1 MKRLASTCLHTTAA
15 LLAALVPATVQ
26 ADAGPSTPPNI
37 VHIFVDD
44 LGFGSVGFNGQQL
57 IQTPHLDA
65 LAAGGM
71 NFTNAY
77 AAPVCAPSRAMLLSG
92 FHNGH
97 TRIDRNQ
104 DINGDVF
111 ADDDVTTA
119 DLLLQAGY
127 HTSLFGKHGF
137 GGTGGNN
144 PQSDGEGTN
153 PQVDGHHSVPSRL
166 GFETFYGYLDHS
178 RAHNYFPS
186 SLWESNQLDVD
197 PTEAYTGNTVNDP
210 HVAFAHQLITDH
222 ATDYL
227 AQHALAQQAGS
238 GSPFYSQINFT
249 IPHANV
255 NDVSFIGSN
264 RYEGLG
270 WTQHQMN
277 YAELVSRMDD
287 SIGAIMDTLRDPN
300 GDGDTSDS
308 VLGNT
313 LILFTS
319 DNGPTQQSTNLATIN
334 FFDAAG
340 GYRGTKRDLYEG
352 GIHVP
357 AVAYWEGTI
366 AAGSTSDRYT
376 DLADFLPT
384 AAALAGIDAP
394 VGVDGVSLAPM
405 LTGEGIQR
413 QRDYLIFEHHEGG
426 GEQSNSQ
433 RSIWAIVHSNGYK
446 LIRHHNGSD
455 ELFNLNDD
463 PGEASPLNLAVGGNQ
478 AVYDQ
483 LLAIA
488 LAEGVESDLDNTNA
502 YVVSYRNWT
511 GNAGTGLLSDAGN
524 WSGSGAPAG
533 TWSAVIDNTTA
544 QVRSANVIGNVT
556 TLGLEVRGS
565 GATRTVTVTQGAT
578 LTGRNE
584 VRIGQGGHIH
594 LDGGTL
600 ETVRWVDVYQG
611 GELTGDGDVTG
622 DVYAMGRVAPGRGDA
637 VAQTRP
643 QGVDTGVVTAVT
655 FDFTGIQDDTP
666 LQATSEQS
674 EYLLLAPGLSYGAGI
689 SPRNSADAGN
699 EFNMRGFTA
708 DSLAQAITA
717 DDYVGYTLAPVSG
730 IEAALDTATF
740 NIWRN
745 GTNAATDYAI
755 LTSADGFNAGE
766 ALTTLQATDAGSN
779 NSHLVQGQSSGAWS
793 SDPVEVR
800 LYGWNAN
807 GDGNTHLNAVSLTAS
822 FRSAP
827 GATISAQ
834 GILTIAGDYFQLG
847 SATLAIDLA
856 GDDNSSPNAPEY
868 DQLVVTQDVYLDGT
882 LEVLLAE
889 GYTPDAGTSF
899 QIIQAGAISG
909 AFATVVLPDLGNG
922 TYWDL
927 SDLDRDGRLRVTS
940 ELRGDLNGDGFIGIA
955 DLDILLAHWGQAS
968 ATGDVNG
975 DGLVADEDLHIV
987 RTNWGLG
994 TDPGSVVPEP
1004 GTLAGIQA
1012 GALLLGFRR
1021 SRH

>member
-1 MKRLASTCLHTTAA
+1 MIRLFYTCLCFIVLSTST
-15 LLAALVPATVQ
+15 LVQ
-26 ADAGPSTPPNI
+26 APAEAQGASGQPNI

-44 LGFGSVGFNGQQL
+44 LGFGSVGFNGQQF
-57 IQTPHLDA
+57 IQTPNLDA

-77 AAPVCAPSRAMLLSG
+77 AAPICGPSRGMLLSG

-97 TRIDRNQ
+97 ARIDRNQ
-104 DINGDVF
+104 DLSGDVF
-111 ADDDVTTA
+111 DAGDVTVA
-119 DLLLQAGY
+119 DTLLSAGY
-127 HTSLFGKHGF
+127 HTSVFGKHGF
-137 GGTGGNN
+137 GATGGNN
-144 PQSDGEGTN
+144 PQGHGQGTN
-153 PQVDGHHSVPSRL
+153 AQVTGPNSVPSRL
-166 GFETFYGYLDHS
+166 GYETFFGYLNHLS
-178 RAHNYFPS
+178 AHNYYPA
-186 SLWESNQLDVD
+186 SLWSSDQLDSD
-197 PTEAYTGNTVNDP
+197 PVEVMIGNTLSDP
-210 HVAFAHQLITDH
+210 HNTFAHQLITDT
-222 ATDYL
+222 AVAYL
-227 AQHALAQQAGS
+227 GEQAQAQQGGA

-255 NDVSFIGSN
+255 GDVAFAGPN
-264 RYEGLG
+264 RYADQA
-270 WTQHQMN
+270 WTQHQQN

-287 SIGAIMDTLRDPN
+287 SVGQIVAVLRDPN

-308 VLGNT
+308 VLANT

-357 AVAYWEGTI
+357 ALAYWDGTI
-366 AAGSTSDRYT
+366 TAGSTSDRYT

-384 AAALAGIDAP
+384 AAALAGVDSP

-413 QRDYLIFEHHEGG
+413 HRDYLIFEHHEGG

-433 RSIWAIVHSNGYK
+433 RSTWAIVHSNGYK
-446 LIRHHNGSD
+446 LIRHNNGND
-455 ELFNLNDD
+455 ELFDLDAD
-463 PGEASPLNLAVGGNQ
+463 PQESSPLNLAVGGNQ

-488 LAEGVESDLDNTNA
+488 LAEGVESDLNNTNA
-502 YVVSYRNWT
+502 HVVSYRNWT

-544 QVRSANVIGNVT
+544 QSRSANVIGSVT

-565 GATRTVTVTQGAT
+565 GATQTVAVTQGAT

-584 VRIGQGGHIH
+584 VRIGRGGHIH
-594 LDGGTL
+594 LDGGAL
-600 ETVRWVDVYQG
+600 ETVRWVDVYEG
-611 GELTGDGDVTG
+611 GELTGDGDITG

-637 VAQTRP
+637 AAQAWP

-655 FDFTGIQDDTP
+655 FDFTGVQDDSP
-666 LQATSEQS
+666 LQATIEQS
-674 EYLLLAPGLSYGAGI
+674 EYLLLAPGLSYGAGTL
-689 SPRNSADAGN
+689 PRNSADAGN

-717 DDYVGYTLAPVSG
+717 DDHVGYTLAPVSG
-730 IEAALDTATF
+730 IEVALDTATF

-755 LTSADGFNAGE
+755 LTSIDGFNAGD
-766 ALTTLQATDAGSN
+766 ALTTLQASDAGSN
-779 NSHLVQGQSSGAWS
+779 NSHLIQGQSAGTWS
-793 SDPVEVR
+793 SGPVEVR

-827 GATISAQ
+827 GATINAQ
-834 GILTIAGDYFQLG
+834 GILTINGDYNQLG

-856 GDDNSSPNAPEY
+856 GDDNSNPNAPEY
-868 DQLVVTQDVYLDGT
+868 DQLLVTGT
-882 LEVLLAE
+882 VQLAGALEISLAQ
-889 GYTPDAGTSF
+889 GYIPIAGSVFQVIDAGVITGGF
-899 QIIQAGAISG
+899 DH
-909 AFATVVLPDLGNG
+909 VVLPELGPG
-922 TYWDL
+922 RYWDL
-927 SDLDRDGRLRVTS
+927 SELNNFGRLHITDELYGDIDGDGLIGVEDLDLLLADWGQTAS
-940 ELRGDLNGDGFIGIA
+940 AADIDGDGTVSTG
-955 DLDILLAHWGQAS
+955 DLDIVLANWGQSTLPA
-968 ATGDVNG
+968 GV
-975 DGLVADEDLHIV
+975 I
-987 RTNWGLG
+987 
-994 TDPGSVVPEP
+994 PEP
-1004 GTLAGIQA
+1004 GTLAGLQA
-1012 GALLLGFRR
+1012 GALLLGLRR
-1021 SRH
+1021 HRL